1 MSQTKRDVISTKG
14 TKQTYF
20 VLPENVEKLKRI
32 KETTKI
38 GYSNIINQLI
48 EQKYLEIFKENI
60 DE

>member
-1 MSQTKRDVISTKG
+1 MAQTKRDVISTKG